1 MNQPHSPCYPEKL
14 SDLLV
19 GSLSDIESDAMLDHL
34 ESCPQC
40 QARLENL
47 AARESQWKN
56 AVAVLARSSTNTQP
70 HSSSLFSEP
79 SLARDKGS
87 QWTES
92 LSKKLLAP
100 PTHPEMLGRL
110 GRYDIERYIGAGGM
124 GIVFKGF
131 DTELNR
137 PVAIK
142 VLSPSLAFNGTAR
155 QRFAREARAAAAV
168 VHEHVVPIYNVESNG
183 ELPFLVMHFAHGE
196 SLQNKLDREGPLE
209 LKQIL
214 RIGKQIASGLAA
226 AHAQG
231 LVHRD
236 VKPANVLIEEGID
249 RALLTDFGLAQT
261 ADDASLTCSGYLPGT
276 PQYMSPEQARGEK
289 VSGLSDL
296 FSTGSVLYA
305 MSTGRPPFRAET
317 SLGVL
322 RKINDSEPKSIREIN
337 PDMPDWFARIV
348 ERLMAKRPDDRYGS
362 AQELAEL
369 LENCLAHVQQPL
381 HVPLPTTLR
390 IPSSVALVKDKLHRH
405 PVRMLLGLLLLV
417 LLGFM
422 LWPQVVN
429 LLPNTSTLP
438 ATNATAESPNTTS
451 QIKPEDNANSPA
463 PKLQPSPKA
472 TAERQKVRWNG
483 LPLVQT
489 PQDKL
494 RTKLETTFQANWNE
508 QSMEEVLQDLL
519 GTAQV
524 EYDLPPDFELNET
537 GISGVPFPPITLHMV
552 GPRRLLLQRVL
563 KSRDLGYIVHEAS
576 IEIATQD
583 YLITHPTLQQ
593 YDLSY
598 MTSNSDEG
606 YQLMNLIA
614 TMVEPTQW
622 TSQGGKCSLGL
633 VGPILYV
640 RATEVMHQQIA
651 ELLSTLAK

>member
-1 MNQPHSPCYPEKL
+1 
-14 SDLLV
+14 
-19 GSLSDIESDAMLDHL
+19 
-34 ESCPQC
+34 
-40 QARLENL
+40 
-47 AARESQWKN
+47 
-56 AVAVLARSSTNTQP
+56 
-70 HSSSLFSEP
+70 
-79 SLARDKGS
+79 
-87 QWTES
+87 
-92 LSKKLLAP
+92 
-100 PTHPEMLGRL
+100 
-110 GRYDIERYIGAGGM
+110 
-124 GIVFKGF
+124 
-131 DTELNR
+131 
-137 PVAIK
+137 
-142 VLSPSLAFNGTAR
+142 
-155 QRFAREARAAAAV
+155 
-168 VHEHVVPIYNVESNG
+168 
-183 ELPFLVMHFAHGE
+183 MHFAHGE

-390 IPSSVALVKDKLHRH
+390 IPSSVALVKDKLLRH
-405 PVRMLLGLLLLV
+405 PFRMLLGLLLLV

-438 ATNATAESPNTTS
+438 ATIAKAESPNTTGPNTTS
-451 QIKPEDNANSPA
+451 QIKTEDNANSAAIP
-463 PKLQPSPKA
+463 PQPSPKA

-489 PQDKL
+489 SQDKL
-494 RTKLETTFQANWNE
+494 RAKLETTFQANWNE
-508 QSMEEVLQDLL
+508 QSIEEVLQDLL

-537 GISGVPFPPITLHMV
+537 GISGVLFPPITLHMV
-552 GPRRLLLQRVL
+552 GPRRLLLQKVL
-563 KSRDLGYIVHEAS
+563 QSRDLGYIVHEAS